1 MLIIQKLQSEFNF
14 KDADQLLGIFEDL
27 KEQVLKEDGV
37 LLRWSNPLMVMVL
50 GLDIL
55 EKLKKQFRSLSLRIT
70 EVTD

>member
-1 MLIIQKLQSEFNF
+1 MLIIQKLQSELNF

-27 KEQVLKEDGV
+27 REQVLKEDGV

-55 EKLKKQFRSLSLRIT
+55 ENLKKQFRSLSLRIT

>member
-1 MLIIQKLQSEFNF
+1 MLIIQKLQSELNF

-27 KEQVLKEDGV
+27 REQVLKEDGV

>member
-1 MLIIQKLQSEFNF
+1 MLIIQKLQSELNF
-14 KDADQLLGIFEDL
+14 KDADQLLGIFEEL
-27 KEQVLKEDGV
+27 KGQVLKEDGV

-55 EKLKKQFRSLSLRIT
+55 ENLKKQFRSLSLRIT

>member
-1 MLIIQKLQSEFNF
+1 MLIIQKLQSELNF
-14 KDADQLLGIFEDL
+14 KDADQLLGIFENL
-27 KEQVLKEDGV
+27 REQVLKEDGV